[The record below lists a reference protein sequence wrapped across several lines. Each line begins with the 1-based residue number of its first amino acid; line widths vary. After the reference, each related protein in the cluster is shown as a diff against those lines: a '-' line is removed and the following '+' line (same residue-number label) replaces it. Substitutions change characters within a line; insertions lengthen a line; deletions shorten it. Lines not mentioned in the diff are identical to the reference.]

1 MVEPIRGKTR
11 QRSALHLIARGL
23 PRLARN
29 AEHRTLARAGIADD
43 IADPARRGDMVERA
57 ALLGG
62 QVETASGRLRE
73 RKLAIAFG
81 DRMDSAR
88 LERCCCAPK
97 PPFGVD
103 HRPSGNPNFAASI
116 FAERDQ
122 DRKSTR
128 MKSSN

>member
-62 QVETASGRLRE
+62 QVETASGRPRARE
-73 RKLAIAFG
+73 RNSVGLG
-81 DRMDSAR
+81 RSGSVPVDLGMAR
-88 LERCCCAPK
+88 LTYKKKIRK
-97 PPFGVD
+97 VD
-103 HRPSGNPNFAASI
+103 EI
-116 FAERDQ
+116 
-122 DRKSTR
+122 KKKITR
-128 MKSSN
+128 N